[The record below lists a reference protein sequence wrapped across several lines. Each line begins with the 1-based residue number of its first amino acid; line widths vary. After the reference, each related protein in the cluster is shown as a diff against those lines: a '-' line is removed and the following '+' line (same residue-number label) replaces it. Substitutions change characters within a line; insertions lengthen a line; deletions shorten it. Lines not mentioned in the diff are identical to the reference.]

1 MRPKMSKW
9 KEVQVRDEWDELNE
23 IYQNE
28 EMGYIE
34 KFEEMM
40 DYMENNGDFDYFQ
53 YALHQLQ
60 KSIYMEGAR

>member
-1 MRPKMSKW
+1 MSKW

-23 IYQNE
+23 ICQNE

-40 DYMENNGDFDYFQ
+40 DYMENKVDFDYFQ
-53 YALHQLQ
+53 YALHQIQ
-60 KSIYMEGAR
+60 KSMSMEGGK